1 MNSRALIFLGIAF
14 AFLLAIDL
22 YAFKG
27 IRLITENSKT
37 IYKQLSTLLFWLES
51 IGIYMAIGW
60 MVLNMDKFRDPAFT
74 NTIFTINAFILMSLA
89 TKLVF
94 NIFHGADDL
103 AFLGNRL
110 VHFFSNGSSDSVNS
124 NGTPIS
130 RTKFLTLLGAG
141 LATVPLGAF
150 AYGLTKG
157 RFNFRVIRKSL
168 SFPNLPDAFDGLKV
182 IHISDIH
189 IGSFPK
195 GHDSVAKAVKMIN
208 DRNPD
213 VIFFTGDLVNN
224 YASET
229 DGWVEV
235 FKQLKAKKGMYSI
248 LGNHDYGDYVQWNSP
263 ADKKANLDLV
273 KQRNRDMGFDLL
285 LNENRTLEIEG
296 EKIGI
301 LGVENWGLRPFPQF
315 GDINK
320 ANAGLES
327 IPFKIL
333 LSHDPSHW
341 DAQVLDHKD
350 MDLTLAGH
358 THGMQFGI
366 EIPGIKWSPVQY
378 KYPRWAGL
386 YEKGKQKLYVNRGFG
401 YHAYAGRI
409 GMDPEITE
417 ITLRKEATA

>member
-1 MNSRALIFLGIAF
+1 MNSRFLIFLGIAF
-14 AFLLAIDL
+14 AIFLAIDL

-27 IRLITENSKT
+27 IRLITENSKN
-37 IYKQLSTLLFWLES
+37 IYRQLSTYLFWIES
-51 IGIYMAIGW
+51 VGIYVALGW
-60 MVLNMDKFRDPAFT
+60 MVMNSDKLRDPEFT
-74 NTIFTINAFILMSLA
+74 DTIFTINAFILMSLA

-103 AFLGNRL
+103 AYLGNKL
-110 VHFFSNGSSDSVNS
+110 LNYFNGESSPINPNGNS
-124 NGTPIS
+124 IS
-130 RTKFLTLLGAG
+130 RTKFLTFLGAG

-168 SFPNLPDAFDGLKV
+168 SFPNLPKAFDGLKV

-213 VIFFTGDLVNN
+213 IIFFTGDLVNN
-224 YASET
+224 FASET
-229 DGWVEV
+229 DGWVDV

-248 LGNHDYGDYVQWNSP
+248 LGNHDYGDYVQWNS
-263 ADKKANLDLV
+263 ATEKIENLDTV

-285 LNENRTLEIEG
+285 LNENRTLEIDG

-301 LGVENWGLRPFPQF
+301 VGVENWGLKPFPQL

-320 ANAGLES
+320 ANQGLDE

-417 ITLRKEATA
+417 ITLRKEATS